1 MKEIQLRKLISEEIR
16 FLLSERFGSKRLQS
30 LVNGMSKWEKR
41 GFLKGGVKIG
51 LDWNSI
57 TDADITR
64 VAKTPAQLYGKQGIY
79 LILAIKDFDF
89 QESSRYGWTQTIKKG
104 QMIGMMIGGKVAYVT
119 KNGLGPK
126 SRFSS
131 RFSQDKVG
139 IDKKGARSVKGMSEM
154 PHIVFQI
161 DYEDKKDA
169 LKSKQRTRANMKFGA
184 TAFKTDKEFK
194 QENLRRYKE
203 ALANSA
209 DKSEKI
215 HKQVLAA
222 VQYSN
227 KLVEKAVKEG
237 TMTKYQQM
245 GVEIG
250 GTIHELQYVLRLQNR
265 ILENYARY
273 TDYDNKSKSDER
285 SAEYYGE
292 QRAQYALKI
301 KQHVG
306 YMLKN
311 QFDKW

>member
-1 MKEIQLRKLISEEIR
+1 MKEAQLRKLISEEIR

-30 LVNGMSKWEKR
+30 IVGGMGKWEKR
-41 GFLKGGVKIG
+41 AFLQAGVKTG

-89 QESSRYGWTQTIKKG
+89 QESGRYGWPQSIKKG

-126 SRFSS
+126 SRYT
-131 RFSQDKVG
+131 DKVG
-139 IDKKGARSVKGMSEM
+139 IDKVGARSVKGMSEM

-161 DYEDKKDA
+161 NYEDKKDA
-169 LKSKQRTRANMKFGA
+169 LKDKQRKRETLKFGA

-194 QENLRRYKE
+194 QENLKRYKE
-203 ALANSA
+203 ALANAA
-209 DKSEKI
+209 DKGEKI

-227 KLVEKAVKEG
+227 KLIEKAVKEG
-237 TMTKYQQM
+237 QFTKYGRM
-245 GVEIG
+245 GVEVG
-250 GTIHELQYVLRLQNR
+250 GQVHEIQYVTNLQNH
-265 ILENYARY
+265 ILDNYTRY
-273 TDYDNKSKSDER
+273 TDYDKRSKGDEY
-285 SAEYYGE
+285 SGDYYAE
-292 QRAQYALKI
+292 QRAQYSLKI
-301 KQHVG
+301 KQQVG

-311 QFDKW
+311 QFGKY